1 MPAVGSGRTFPD
13 GDEALRLYEAL
24 VRARRVETRT
34 VELYRLGAIV
44 GGCYTAIGNEATSVG
59 MAWPMAASDVLV
71 PTHRDLGAHLV
82 RGHDVREIA
91 RQYLKRDT
99 SQTHGRDSG
108 LHLGREGSGIVGM
121 ISHLA
126 HMMPVAAG
134 VALAEQMA
142 GRDTSV
148 VTTVG
153 DGSTSLGD
161 FHETLNF
168 IALRRLPVV
177 VVIVNNQYAYATP
190 TTLQY
195 ATERLSDRAAGYG
208 MVGETIDGTDVVR
221 VMEAVGSALDR
232 GRRGQGPTLLEAR
245 TMRMRGHSEHD
256 DFKYVPPELLD
267 AWQRWDPVA
276 RLRQAI
282 IDRDRSDVATLDAL
296 EQRVAAEVGRAF
308 EEALGEPEPAAA
320 RADADVYRAWSPDWT
335 APSGSAWALP
345 EDTPW
350 PE

>member
-1 MPAVGSGRTFPD
+1 
-13 GDEALRLYEAL
+13 
-24 VRARRVETRT
+24 
-34 VELYRLGAIV
+34 
-44 GGCYTAIGNEATSVG
+44 
-59 MAWPMAASDVLV
+59 
-71 PTHRDLGAHLV
+71 
-82 RGHDVREIA
+82 
-91 RQYLKRDT
+91 
-99 SQTHGRDSG
+99 
-108 LHLGREGSGIVGM
+108 
-121 ISHLA
+121 
-126 HMMPVAAG
+126 
-134 VALAEQMA
+134 
-142 GRDTSV
+142 V

-221 VMEAVGSALDR
+221 VIEAVGSALDR
-232 GRRGQGPTLLEAR
+232 GRRGHGPTLLEAR

-267 AWQRWDPVA
+267 AWNRWDPVA

-282 IDRDRSDVATLDAL
+282 IDRDRSDAAALDAL
-296 EQRVAAEVGRAF
+296 EERVTAEVARAF
-308 EEALGEPEPAAA
+308 EQALGEPEPSVE
-320 RADADVYRAWSPDWT
+320 RAEADVYRAWSSDWT
-335 APSGSAWALP
+335 APSGSSWALP

-350 PE
+350 RE